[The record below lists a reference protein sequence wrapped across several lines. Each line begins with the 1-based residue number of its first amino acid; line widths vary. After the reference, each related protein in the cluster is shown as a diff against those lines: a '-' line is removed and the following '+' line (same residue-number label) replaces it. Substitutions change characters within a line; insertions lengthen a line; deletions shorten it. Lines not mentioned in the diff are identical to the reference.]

1 MKLSGVFVAAMVITS
16 ANAGRFNRFMHRI
29 RNIGPTRSSVT
40 SPSATPELSPS
51 PSATPELSPSPSATP
66 ELTLSPSPIPNL
78 RPTLLQKQKKAHPLL
93 SHLFTKDEEH
103 NGFLIAL
110 LGVQTNFFSL
120 LIKAK
125 NEASYYFDNTGLAE
139 KLAEYSLGEVL
150 GEYGDRYQKADD
162 TVGEIYIC
170 FRKFENAMLEYLKQ
184 YDYLPE
190 TSPILTVKDLK
201 LNIQLLRKE
210 LKSTARVSV

>member
-16 ANAGRFNRFMHRI
+16 ANAGWFDDLFGDIKI
-29 RNIGPTRSSVT
+29 RPTRLSVT

-51 PSATPELSPSPSATP
+51 PSATPDIPSLATRI
-66 ELTLSPSPIPNL
+66 T
-78 RPTLLQKQKKAHPLL
+78 HH
-93 SHLFTKDEEH
+93 HL
-103 NGFLIAL
+103 
-110 LGVQTNFFSL
+110 L

-139 KLAEYSLGEVL
+139 MLAEDSLGEVL
-150 GEYGDRYQKADD
+150 GEYSDRYQKADD

-184 YDYLPE
+184 YDHLPE

-210 LKSTARVSV
+210 LKSTARVSA

>member
-16 ANAGRFNRFMHRI
+16 VNAGWFDDLFGDIKI
-29 RNIGPTRSSVT
+29 RPIRLSVT
-40 SPSATPELSPS
+40 S

-66 ELTLSPSPIPNL
+66 ELTLSPSPTPNSQ
-78 RPTLLQKQKKAHPLL
+78 PTLLQKQKKAHPLL

-139 KLAEYSLGEVL
+139 MLAEDSLGEVL
-150 GEYGDRYQKADD
+150 GEYSDRYQKADD

-184 YDYLPE
+184 YNHLPE

-210 LKSTARVSV
+210 LKSTARVSA